1 MKSVKQR
8 LLTKTFSVENTNRLS
23 KTIDTTDNISESPS
37 MQSLQQQQPQ
47 PKNIVRQ
54 HPRPSY
60 LKQNVHPSLE
70 WEDSEI
76 TQHSNYS
83 DNLDERY
90 IEKIFFK
97 KKDYSIASCQIYDK
111 FSDDYFDDYLFEIGI
126 LFESRIKFDD
136 KITEIDLMLKCK
148 HKNIIEFYDAYYH
161 ENILYVCFFI

>member
-1 MKSVKQR
+1 MKSVKQK
-8 LLTKTFSVENTNRLS
+8 LLTKAFSVEKS
-23 KTIDTTDNISESPS
+23 IDTTDSISESPS
-37 MQSLQQQQPQ
+37 TQSFQQQPQ

-54 HPRPSY
+54 HTRPSY

-76 TQHSNYS
+76 TQRSNYS

-161 ENILYVCFFI
+161 ESILYVCFI